1 MDEAKIACAA
11 DQCLAAVA
19 GCADP
24 WAKALEFCAA
34 LARDPQW
41 TTPEVAVVQLR
52 VRRRLLSPPPNSSG
66 DDIAAGR

>member
-11 DQCLAAVA
+11 DECLAAVA

-24 WAKALEFCAA
+24 WAKVMEYCAA

-52 VRRRLLSPPPNSSG
+52 VRRLLSPPAHASEG
-66 DDIAAGR
+66 DDPLPE